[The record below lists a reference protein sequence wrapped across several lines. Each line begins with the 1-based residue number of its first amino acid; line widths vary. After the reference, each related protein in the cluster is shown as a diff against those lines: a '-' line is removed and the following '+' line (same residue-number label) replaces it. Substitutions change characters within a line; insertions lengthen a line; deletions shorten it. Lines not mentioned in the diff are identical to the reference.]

1 MGVTEVVRAAEFA
14 LPLLTG
20 IRRRRYR
27 REVVENHE
35 IFHYLRLIEVQKI
48 PAMSYPAGKVC
59 RRIVVDWLPAFEAAL
74 EESENILTE
83 SPYWERF
90 MRSRQRVVPTHTSR
104 VGGEFFHL
112 EKLIFQSIRDDIY
125 GDKYE
130 LLYHIFTLC
139 LLFLKTLIDN
149 CEEVG
154 ENDHSGE

>member
-48 PAMSYPAGKVC
+48 PAMPCSSGEVC
-59 RRIVVDWLPAFEAAL
+59 QRIVEDYLPAFEATL
-74 EESENILTE
+74 EEPENILGE

-90 MRSRQRVVPTHTSR
+90 MRARQRVVPTHTGSSSTWR
-104 VGGEFFHL
+104 SSSFRASGTISTGISMSFST
-112 EKLIFQSIRDDIY
+112 ISSPSI
-125 GDKYE
+125 
-130 LLYHIFTLC
+130 
-139 LLFLKTLIDN
+139 
-149 CEEVG
+149 
-154 ENDHSGE
+154 SSS

>member
-48 PAMSYPAGKVC
+48 PAMPYAAGEVC
-59 RRIVVDWLPAFEAAL
+59 RRIVVEP
-74 EESENILTE
+74 ENILTE

-90 MRSRQRVVPTHTSR
+90 MRARQRVVPTHTSR

-139 LLFLKTLIDN
+139 LLFLKTFIDN

-154 ENDHSGE
+154 EDDHRGE